1 MENVFNKFFND
12 YDDWYQTPVGQFVDQ
27 AETQTLVKLLQ
38 PKAQQ
43 KILDV
48 GCGTGNFTIKLAQ
61 QDCQVT
67 GVDIAPNMLQQAQQ
81 KLQQQQQLTAQL
93 KIMNVEKLSFLDN
106 SFNAAFSMAAFEFIN
121 NIQSAYQEMWR
132 VVQPGGHIV
141 IGTIQKNGSWANFYE
156 SPACHGTAYEFS
168 HFWTAEQLISL
179 DPKHFVQQKDC
190 LFLPPNLPENNY
202 NLKADQNAA
211 QTTNIGG
218 FTCLLFQK

>member
-61 QDCQVT
+61 QGCQVT
-67 GVDIAPNMLQQAQQ
+67 GVDIAPNMLQQARQ
-81 KLQQQQQLTAQL
+81 KLQQQQLTAQL

-121 NIQSAYQEMWR
+121 DIQSAYQEMWR

-156 SPACHGTAYEFS
+156 SPACHGTAYEFA
-168 HFWTAEQLISL
+168 HFWTAEQLIAL
-179 DPKHFVQQKDC
+179 DPKHFVQQQDC